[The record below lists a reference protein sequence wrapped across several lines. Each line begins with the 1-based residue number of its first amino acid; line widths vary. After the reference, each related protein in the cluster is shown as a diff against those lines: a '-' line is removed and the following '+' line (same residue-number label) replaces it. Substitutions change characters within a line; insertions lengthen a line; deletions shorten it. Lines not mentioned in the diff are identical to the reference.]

1 MKTCLYFCTTDSSQN
16 KKKNMTNATIAPQ
29 KECNAPIKKNGK
41 ALSRKTDKHQND
53 GIQQTQ

>member
-16 KKKNMTNATIAPQ
+16 KKKNMINATNDPQ
-29 KECNAPIKKNGK
+29 KEHDAPINKNGK
-41 ALSRKTDKHQND
+41 ALSRKTDKHQSD